1 MPPNSPLHFST
12 SLTIM
17 YLVKAAVCFM
27 HYLNKTS
34 TTTER
39 KLIKPFMLEFTMR
52 TAVTYERNVS
62 DQANVSITID
72 AENKLPV

>member
-1 MPPNSPLHFST
+1 
-12 SLTIM
+12 
-17 YLVKAAVCFM
+17 
-27 HYLNKTS
+27 
-34 TTTER
+34 
-39 KLIKPFMLEFTMR
+39 MLEFTMR